1 MNVRQYR
8 MQLKIYV
15 YILQETQELSKTS
28 LLAKEYFISTH
39 WNATT
44 IFTTI
49 NNILPYKETDS
60 ISGSIEKSI
69 YLINSLI
76 NYLLIDIPLLV
87 LESCNL
93 CIFIFQ
99 HHSRKIMQ
107 QLTIPT
113 IRKDLYLT
121 VHQLFY

>member
-1 MNVRQYR
+1 

-28 LLAKEYFISTH
+28 SLAKEYFISTH

-69 YLINSLI
+69 Y
-76 NYLLIDIPLLV
+76 
-87 LESCNL
+87 
-93 CIFIFQ
+93 
-99 HHSRKIMQ
+99 
-107 QLTIPT
+107 
-113 IRKDLYLT
+113 
-121 VHQLFY
+121 